1 MFVYEV
7 IYLANCCDFD
17 IRISGQ
23 PEAVLEMAS
32 LLKVTDSFLNE
43 NALKRHFGGV
53 YYCDFED
60 YGIVTVGDGLC
71 YLAGGGSCAWSIQ
84 SSMREEMNGFSTL
97 ERESKRLGIMVEAY
111 SSEPGIGFQ
120 EHVLIVK
127 GEVVIDDCVDYKK
140 HYVES
145 AEKLEAYNK
154 ANDTDFTEDMINAD
168 GDVCIGGF
176 GDDYG
181 VYCVVS
187 NQMLAEYGKETSSLD
202 EKILEA
208 NSEVQLPI
216 NHKGRDELSTTERG
230 L

>member
-1 MFVYEV
+1 M
-7 IYLANCCDFD
+7 ANCCDFD

-32 LLKVTDSFLNE
+32 MLKVTDSFLNE

-53 YYCDFED
+53 FYCDFAD
-60 YGIVTVGDGLC
+60 DGIVMVGDGLC
-71 YLAGGGSCAWSIQ
+71 YLTGGGSCAWSIQ
-84 SSMREEMNGFSTL
+84 SSMREKMSGFSPL
-97 ERESKRLGIMVEAY
+97 ERESERLGIMVEAY

-127 GEVVIDDCVDYKK
+127 GEVVIDDCVDYKE

-145 AEKLEAYNK
+145 AAKLESYNK
-154 ANDTDFTEDMINAD
+154 KHDTDFTEDMINDD

-181 VYCVVS
+181 VYRVIS
-187 NQMLAEYGKETSSLD
+187 GSLLAEYGKEKASLD

-208 NSEVQLPI
+208 KGEVQVPT
-216 NHKGRDELSTTERG
+216 NHTGRDELSTAERE

>member
-1 MFVYEV
+1 M
-7 IYLANCCDFD
+7 ANYCDFD

-32 LLKVTDSFLNE
+32 MLKVTDSFLNE

-60 YGIVTVGDGLC
+60 YGIVMVGDGLC
-71 YLAGGGSCAWSIQ
+71 YLDGGGSCAWSIQ
-84 SSMREEMNGFSTL
+84 SSMREKLSGFSTL
-97 ERESKRLGIMVEAY
+97 ESESKRLGVMIEAY
-111 SSEPGIGFQ
+111 SSEPGFKFQ
-120 EHVLIVK
+120 EHVLISK
-127 GEVVIDDCVDYKK
+127 GNVIIDDCVDYEE
-140 HYVES
+140 HYVGS

-154 ANDTDFTEDMINAD
+154 AHDTAFTEDMINDD

-181 VYCVVS
+181 VYRVVS
-187 NQMLAEYGKETSSLD
+187 NQMLADFEKETASLD

-208 NSEVQLPI
+208 KGEAQVLT
-216 NHKGRDELSTTERG
+216 NHAGRDELSTAERE